1 MNNKNNTNPN
11 KRNTTRK
18 KSKGKHLKEE
28 EKTKKKMSK
37 KDKELLFQKVF
48 SGTTNILAISLIA
61 VVVLCV
67 ITLLIYLFRPE
78 KINSIIDDQQFVS
91 EYNNYL
97 HDLTTEGKIV
107 TDTNVSAAKFVEK
120 KYLKKTYNIVN
131 GFFEKEY
138 DIIYF
143 SFENNEEK
151 VKKLST
157 NSILS
162 YEEYIDFCKKNNI
175 KQKFND
181 ISKRYSIFANFAVGY
196 ENVDIF
202 VCDRSINRENE
213 VMYLSQEYSKP
224 NSNMTSGFVIIY
236 PSSQHD
242 TQKTEIA
249 EVISESDFYN
259 ISGEKIKITNNPINK
274 DVLFINNKTIT
285 SDEKVNVILN
295 KMLDNICHKNTIHY
309 NYECELPEYE
319 AVDAKLDLN
328 NCVQIV
334 EKNDGKSKSKK
345 YKIYGDYET
354 VEFDEKG
361 YIGNSWTYKD
371 EIIKKF
377 IKSESLSNPSLF
389 DFKLS
394 EDDDYYIIKT
404 FVAKQNYTL
413 EGKTSREEE
422 FFYIDKNT
430 FELKKM
436 YCHNYLSK
444 YTVNFEYMDETLSV
458 PEELF

>member
-1 MNNKNNTNPN
+1 M
-11 KRNTTRK
+11 
-18 KSKGKHLKEE
+18 
-28 EKTKKKMSK
+28 
-37 KDKELLFQKVF
+37 
-48 SGTTNILAISLIA
+48 
-61 VVVLCV
+61 
-67 ITLLIYLFRPE
+67 
-78 KINSIIDDQQFVS
+78 
-91 EYNNYL
+91 
-97 HDLTTEGKIV
+97 TTEEKIV

-202 VCDRSINRENE
+202 VCDRSINRETE

-236 PSSQHD
+236 PSSQQN
-242 TQKTEIA
+242 TKNTEIS

-274 DVLFINNKTIT
+274 DILYINNKTIT

-295 KMLDNICHKNTIHY
+295 KMLDNICHQNTIHY

-377 IKSESLSNPSLF
+377 IKSESLSDPSLF

-394 EDDDYYIIKT
+394 EDDDFYIIKT

-444 YTVNFEYMDETLSV
+444 YTINFEYMDETLSV

>member
-11 KRNTTRK
+11 KRNTSRK

-28 EKTKKKMSK
+28 EKKIMSK
-37 KDKELLFQKVF
+37 KEQELLFQKIF
-48 SGTTNILAISLIA
+48 SSTTRIITISIISVVSLCIIA
-61 VVVLCV
+61 
-67 ITLLIYLFRPE
+67 LLIYLLKPE
-78 KINSIIDDQQFVS
+78 KINSIIDNQQVVS
-91 EYNNYL
+91 EYNSYL
-97 HDLTTEGKIV
+97 HDLTTEEKIAV
-107 TDTNVSAAKFVEK
+107 NSNSPTSKFIEK
-120 KYLKKTYNIVN
+120 KYLKKSYNIVN

-143 SFENNEEK
+143 SFENNDEK

-181 ISKRYSIFANFAVGY
+181 TSKRYSIFANFAIGY
-196 ENVDIF
+196 ENVDVF
-202 VCDRSINRENE
+202 VCDRVINKETE
-213 VMYLSQEYSKP
+213 MMYLSQEYSKP
-224 NSNMTSGFVIIY
+224 KANMTSGFVIIY
-236 PSSQHD
+236 PSSQQD
-242 TQKTEIA
+242 TKNTEIA

-259 ISGEKIKITNNPINK
+259 ISGENIKITNNPINK
-274 DVLFINNKTIT
+274 DVLFIKNKTIT
-285 SDEKVNVILN
+285 GDEKVNVILN
-295 KMLDNICHKNTIHY
+295 KMLDNICHQNTIHY
-309 NYECELPEYE
+309 YYECELPEYE

-328 NCVQIV
+328 TCVQKV
-334 EKNDGKSKSKK
+334 EINDGKSKSKK

-354 VEFDEKG
+354 VDFDEKG
-361 YIGNSWTYKD
+361 YAGNSWTYKD

-389 DFKLS
+389 DFKLA
-394 EDDDYYIIKT
+394 EDDEYYIIKT

>member
-1 MNNKNNTNPN
+1 MNNKNNTYPN

-97 HDLTTEGKIV
+97 HDLTTEEKIV

-202 VCDRSINRENE
+202 VCDRSINRETE

-236 PSSQHD
+236 PSSQQNTKD
-242 TQKTEIA
+242 TEIS

-285 SDEKVNVILN
+285 NDEKVNVILN

-345 YKIYGDYET
+345 YKNYGDYET

-377 IKSESLSNPSLF
+377 IKSESLSDPSLF

-394 EDDDYYIIKT
+394 EDDDFYIIKT

-444 YTVNFEYMDETLSV
+444 YTINFEYMDETLSV

>member
-1 MNNKNNTNPN
+1 M
-11 KRNTTRK
+11 
-18 KSKGKHLKEE
+18 
-28 EKTKKKMSK
+28 
-37 KDKELLFQKVF
+37 
-48 SGTTNILAISLIA
+48 
-61 VVVLCV
+61 
-67 ITLLIYLFRPE
+67 
-78 KINSIIDDQQFVS
+78 
-91 EYNNYL
+91 
-97 HDLTTEGKIV
+97 
-107 TDTNVSAAKFVEK
+107 
-120 KYLKKTYNIVN
+120 
-131 GFFEKEY
+131 
-138 DIIYF
+138 
-143 SFENNEEK
+143 
-151 VKKLST
+151 
-157 NSILS
+157 
-162 YEEYIDFCKKNNI
+162 
-175 KQKFND
+175 
-181 ISKRYSIFANFAVGY
+181 
-196 ENVDIF
+196 
-202 VCDRSINRENE
+202 
-213 VMYLSQEYSKP
+213 
-224 NSNMTSGFVIIY
+224 
-236 PSSQHD
+236 
-242 TQKTEIA
+242 
-249 EVISESDFYN
+249 
-259 ISGEKIKITNNPINK
+259 NK
-274 DVLFINNKTIT
+274 DVLYINNKTIT

-422 FFYIDKNT
+422 FFYIDKNS

>member
-11 KRNTTRK
+11 KRNTAR

-28 EKTKKKMSK
+28 EKKKMSK
-37 KDKELLFQKVF
+37 KEQELLFQKIF
-48 SGTTNILAISLIA
+48 SSTTKIITISIISVVSLCIIA
-61 VVVLCV
+61 
-67 ITLLIYLFRPE
+67 LLIYLLKPE
-78 KINSIIDDQQFVS
+78 KINTIIDNQQAVS

-97 HDLTTEGKIV
+97 HDLTTEEKIA
-107 TDTNVSAAKFVEK
+107 TNSNSPTSKFIEK
-120 KYLKKTYNIVN
+120 KYLKKSYNIVN

-143 SFENNEEK
+143 SFENNDEK

-181 ISKRYSIFANFAVGY
+181 TSKKYSIFANFAIGY
-196 ENVDIF
+196 ENVDVF
-202 VCDRSINRENE
+202 VCDRGINQETE
-213 VMYLSQEYSKP
+213 LMYLSQEYSKP
-224 NSNMTSGFVIIY
+224 RVNMTSGFVIIY
-236 PSSQHD
+236 PSSQKD
-242 TQKTEIA
+242 TKNTEIA

-259 ISGEKIKITNNPINK
+259 ISGENIKITNNPINK
-274 DVLFINNKTIT
+274 DVLFIKNKTIT
-285 SDEKVNVILN
+285 NDEKVNVILN
-295 KMLDNICHKNTIHY
+295 KMLDNICHQNTIHY

-389 DFKLS
+389 DFKLA
-394 EDDDYYIIKT
+394 EDDEYYIIKT

-430 FELKKM
+430 SELKKM